1 MNKLN
6 YIIKIKSDNKEYV
19 KHTNLF
25 RLQRNFSDFK
35 IKIKIEKKVFKI
47 NKFFKN

>member
-19 KHTNLF
+19 KPQIYL
-25 RLQRNFSDFK
+25 DFK
-35 IKIKIEKKVFKI
+35 KILVILELK
-47 NKFFKN
+47 